1 MKKMGALRSFLV
13 GCHMFHHEKLDVWAE
28 NLSLQMRGKMEG
40 NRVSLHRMTYRAVF
54 SIEHYEYQKNSI
66 DLLSA
71 RLITWLADND
81 KRSDMSEGDRTP
93 EINVDVWDKHTAD
106 VEITLTFEEDVYI
119 VEDESGGIEYAGRRW
134 KLEKPEHDIAES
146 FDLINQ
152 NE

>member
-1 MKKMGALRSFLV
+1 MKKMAELRTFLV
-13 GCHMFHHEKLDVWAE
+13 GCRMFHHEKIDVWAE
-28 NLSLQMRGKMEG
+28 KLSLQTRGKMEG
-40 NRVSLHRMTYRAVF
+40 NRVFLHRMTYRAVF

-71 RLITWLADND
+71 RLITWLGDND
-81 KRSDMSEGDRTP
+81 ERSDMSEGDRAP
-93 EINVDVWDKHTAD
+93 EISVDVLDDYTAD
-106 VEITLTFEEDVYI
+106 IEITLTFEEDVYI
-119 VEDESGGIEYAGRRW
+119 AEDESGGIEYAGRRW